1 MISRRDVLTGGA
13 CAASLGGAEWLR
25 PRRSLNLLGTA
36 NLNQIIPRI
45 FGDWHSTAGGDFV
58 VPQTPN
64 SLSNRL
70 YAKQLMR
77 VYSSPQHMAGVM
89 LLIAYGASQSDALQ
103 LHRPESC
110 YPAVGLPI
118 VYRELASLPITP
130 GIGVPGVL
138 LTAGAAQRVEDIAY
152 WTRLGEYLP
161 QSAGDQRRDRLRA
174 AVQGYVGDGVLVR
187 ASILRHGEDA
197 QFPVLID
204 FLSALV
210 KAVTPDHRPA
220 LVGSHITSAL
230 ARYPQNTRN
239 TI

>member
-1 MISRRDVLTGGA
+1 MISRRDVLIGGA
-13 CAASLGGAEWLR
+13 CAASVGAAEWLR
-25 PRRSLNLLGTA
+25 PRRSVNLLGTA
-36 NLNQIIPRI
+36 DLGKIVPRA

-77 VYSSPQHMAGVM
+77 VYTSQDHMAGVM
-89 LLIAYGASQSDALQ
+89 LLIAYGEAQSDALQ

-118 VYRELASLPITP
+118 IYRALTQLPITP
-130 GIGVPGVL
+130 GITIPGVL
-138 LTAGAAQRVEDIAY
+138 LTAGATQRTEDIAY

-161 QSAGDQRRDRLRA
+161 QSASDQRRDRLHA

-187 ASILRHGEDA
+187 ASILRRSDRP
-197 QFPVLID
+197 QFPTLVD
-204 FLSALV
+204 FLGSLV
-210 KAVTPDHRPA
+210 KAIPSDHRAA
-220 LVGSHITSAL
+220 LVGSRIASSFSA
-230 ARYPQNTRN
+230 T
-239 TI
+239 